1 VTSRYFFYVN
11 LNTKFILTK
20 NYYNSVCVSVPYE
33 LSTFATWQKCITV
46 SLEKFPYGIHVRK
59 DNSYILGL
67 SRLRIP
73 RSLDFK
79 TSWILRSLRFK
90 ISGFLD
96 SRMFMSEF
104 TNLIVKFLWKARNQ
118 RCSLFPVL

>member
-1 VTSRYFFYVN
+1 VN

-20 NYYNSVCVSVPYE
+20 NYYNCVSVPYK
-33 LSTFATWQKCITV
+33 LSMFATWQKCITV
-46 SLEKFPYGIHVRK
+46 SLEKSPYCIHVRK

-96 SRMFMSEF
+96 PR
-104 TNLIVKFLWKARNQ
+104 LCRNSQ
-118 RCSLFPVL
+118 I